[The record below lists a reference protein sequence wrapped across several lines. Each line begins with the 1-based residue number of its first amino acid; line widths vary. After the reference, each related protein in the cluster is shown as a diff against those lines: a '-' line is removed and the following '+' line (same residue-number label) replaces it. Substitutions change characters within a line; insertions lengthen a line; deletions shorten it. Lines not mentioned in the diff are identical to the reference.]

1 MASVRKLPL
10 VGQTHGPEDNTL
22 IAASIVVDRTGSQ
35 DRASDLSLD
44 LKDAASITTASR
56 AGVRRGGRTSTGAV
70 KSMPSTLTT
79 GKAGA
84 KGVSHAST
92 GAVKNTPSTIAASE
106 AGARGVS
113 HASTG
118 AVKSMPSTLTT
129 GKAGAKGGSLNSTGA
144 VKNTPSTIAAGKA
157 GAKGLGLNLAARNVA
172 AATVI
177 SIMDATMTGKK
188 RVLVP
193 SQVLKDADF
202 ITMAGQNRVSVP
214 SHSLED
220 RKVAAVKE
228 DSINAIVAR
237 VAQVAAHR
245 VT

>member
-56 AGVRRGGRTSTGAV
+56 AGVRRGGRT
-70 KSMPSTLTT
+70 
-79 GKAGA
+79 
-84 KGVSHAST
+84 
-92 GAVKNTPSTIAASE
+92 
-106 AGARGVS
+106 
-113 HASTG
+113 STG

-214 SHSLED
+214 SPSLED
-220 RKVAAVKE
+220 SKVAAVKAASITVSQNRVLVPSLSLAARKVAAVKVV
-228 DSINAIVAR
+228 SINAIVAR

>member
-1 MASVRKLPL
+1 
-10 VGQTHGPEDNTL
+10 
-22 IAASIVVDRTGSQ
+22 
-35 DRASDLSLD
+35 
-44 LKDAASITTASR
+44 
-56 AGVRRGGRTSTGAV
+56 
-70 KSMPSTLTT
+70 
-79 GKAGA
+79 
-84 KGVSHAST
+84 
-92 GAVKNTPSTIAASE
+92 
-106 AGARGVS
+106 
-113 HASTG
+113 
-118 AVKSMPSTLTT
+118 MPSTLTT

-214 SHSLED
+214 SPSLED
-220 RKVAAVKE
+220 SKVAAVKAASITVSQNRVLVPSLSLAARKVAAVKVV
-228 DSINAIVAR
+228 SINAIVAR